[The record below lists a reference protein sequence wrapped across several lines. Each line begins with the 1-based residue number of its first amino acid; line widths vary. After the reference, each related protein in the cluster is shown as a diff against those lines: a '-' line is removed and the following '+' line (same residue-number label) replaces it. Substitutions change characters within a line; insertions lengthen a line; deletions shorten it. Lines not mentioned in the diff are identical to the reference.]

1 MEIDKLLVVSF
12 IREITYPDWLPN
24 VMVVPKKEGTWQVCV
39 DFTNL
44 NDTCLKDSFPLP
56 QIDKIVDSMFRKGML
71 SFLDVFSSYHQI
83 LMFHPN
89 K

>member
-1 MEIDKLLVVSF
+1 
-12 IREITYPDWLPN
+12 
-24 VMVVPKKEGTWQVCV
+24 MVVPKKEGTWRVCV